1 MPKDSASE
9 YKLGKFMSDESKL
22 LNFNQKRV
30 SNIEK
35 KRRNFERVFFQN
47 FLGAYATIEQSG
59 VIAPIEILDISKE
72 GLLFKLSSG
81 GRSSNLR
88 VNDEISIRLYFTKDS
103 YIPVILNIVRMN
115 NVNEMGEISQ
125 EFGCKFDKSVP
136 TFEALNNFINFIY
149 SFAEHSSFDKGD
161 QKVYFL

>member
-1 MPKDSASE
+1 M
-9 YKLGKFMSDESKL
+9 
-22 LNFNQKRV
+22 
-30 SNIEK
+30 
-35 KRRNFERVFFQN
+35 
-47 FLGAYATIEQSG
+47 
-59 VIAPIEILDISKE
+59 DISKE

-125 EFGCKFDKSVP
+125 EFGCKFDKVFP
-136 TFEALNNFINFIY
+136 HLRRNNFINFIY

-161 QKVYFL
+161 QKSLLFIEGSIA